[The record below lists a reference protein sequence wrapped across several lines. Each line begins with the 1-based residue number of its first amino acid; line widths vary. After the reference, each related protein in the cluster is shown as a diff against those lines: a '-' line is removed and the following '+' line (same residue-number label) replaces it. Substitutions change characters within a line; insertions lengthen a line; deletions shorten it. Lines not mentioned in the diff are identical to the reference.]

1 MEHCFACETD
11 YGYLGTAPHEGSC
24 PACGSTAVTPA
35 GDLSVVDTT
44 TWESANGL
52 STIHVTAT
60 DNRSRQFEFV
70 IAARRGQGKLVCL
83 AIDGVTVPT
92 ETVWSVPSAV
102 ATRVTA
108 HGIRIS
114 NSTPTQ
120 SPQ

>member
-24 PACGSTAVTPA
+24 PACGSTAVTPT
-35 GDLSVVDTT
+35 GDLRVVNTT
-44 TWESANGL
+44 TWESVNGL

-60 DNRSRQFEFV
+60 DDRSRRFEFV
-70 IAARRGQGKLVCL
+70 VAARQLVCL

-114 NSTPTQ
+114 DSTPAQ